1 MGPIY
6 FLSKED
12 ILEIHADQLDH
23 YSGQEGVRDEAGLE
37 SAVEAPRHWSTYAEH
52 EPGDLIPGIA
62 ATYLYTFATSQH
74 FIDGNK
80 RTGAASA
87 DVFLQTNG
95 YELSC
100 ASDELYETTLRAAEK
115 LVSREFVIEW
125 MRERIVARD
134 PRDNG

>member
-1 MGPIY
+1 MASEHSLRLALVLLTCMAVSCATARGG
-6 FLSKED
+6 SV
-12 ILEIHADQLDH
+12 HA
-23 YSGQEGVRDEAGLE
+23 ELE